1 MKETLLSEIYHR
13 VKNNLTVV
21 SSLLSLQAN
30 SMNDDRLKT
39 ALIDSKNRVR
49 TISDIHETLY
59 QSENLSSIDMTIYLS
74 KLARTVTRNY
84 TIGSNVNLKIEAEK
98 VMIGAKQ
105 ASPIGLAINEL
116 ITNSFKYAFPDNQDG
131 EIKISLQKIGDQIK
145 LKYAGDSVGMSK
157 NFDWKNSSTLGL
169 KLVSTLVENQ
179 LDGSIDMKSNKGT
192 IFMIKFNIEI

>member
-1 MKETLLSEIYHR
+1 LKETLLSEIYHR